1 MKEQRDTTQPA
12 GGSPVER
19 GVSPCPWCG
28 SPAEVEDD
36 FARNWR
42 VQCTNLEA
50 CGCTDGR
57 LYESA
62 AEAVRMWNRTPC
74 AHPACL
80 DNDDERCPR
89 WLTGECAGPNVG
101 AEPTEEAGA
110 DWPRRDDDNDGPER
124 PGGACRSGSAR
135 ASC

>member
-19 GVSPCPWCG
+19 VVRPCPWCG

-36 FARNWR
+36 FARNWW

-74 AHPACL
+74 AHHF
-80 DNDDERCPR
+80 RR
-89 WLTGECAGPNVG
+89 LTPVG
-101 AEPTEEAGA
+101 AG
-110 DWPRRDDDNDGPER
+110 DGNTFVV
-124 PGGACRSGSAR
+124 G
-135 ASC
+135 